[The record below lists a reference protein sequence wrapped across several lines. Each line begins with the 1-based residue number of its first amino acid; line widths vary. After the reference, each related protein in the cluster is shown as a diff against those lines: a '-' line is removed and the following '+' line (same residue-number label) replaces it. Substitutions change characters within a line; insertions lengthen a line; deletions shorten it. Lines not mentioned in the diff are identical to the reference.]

1 MRVTIYTEPPE
12 QRPCPPLP
20 LDGPLLLEWNPC
32 YLSTSV
38 CLSGSPF
45 SDSTPLS
52 TVMSPSGSFSP
63 SPALSDGTAGLKF
76 DQHPCFDTASPGL
89 FQVSDA
95 SRQIRALVSYS
106 WCLLY
111 YISGNALMVTL
122 QRGDLH
128 LFGYS
133 PGSDGI
139 VTSPSSFICAAFGV
153 LRGFWPIAMIP
164 NSRGYSFVRLT
175 AGALRGVWPT
185 VIVLRG
191 YLFISLW
198 GYLFIR
204 LTSGALQGIW
214 PTVITLWAYFLN
226 VIVMKYLF
234 NCFALGVLQG
244 VWLTVEAHQGRS
256 FLICVV
262 FMCSERLL
270 AFPPSSNMD

>member
-1 MRVTIYTEPPE
+1 MRVTIYTEIEPPE

-38 CLSGSPF
+38 CLSGSLF

-63 SPALSDGTAGLKF
+63 SPTLSDGTAGLKF
-76 DQHPCFDTASPGL
+76 DQHPCFVDSDLARPPPSLAIMSNEDTASPRL

-95 SRQIRALVSYS
+95 SRQICALVSYL

-122 QRGDLH
+122 QRSDLH

-139 VTSPSSFICAAFGV
+139 VTSPSSFICATFGV
-153 LRGFWPIAMIP
+153 LRGFWPIAMIL

-191 YLFISLW
+191 YLFI
-198 GYLFIR
+198 R
-204 LTSGALQGIW
+204 LTSGALRGVW
-214 PTVITLWAYFLN
+214 PTVITLRAYLLN

-234 NCFALGVLQG
+234 NRFALDVLQG
-244 VWLTVEAHQGRS
+244 VWLTVEAHRGRS
-256 FLICVV
+256 FLICAWY
-262 FMCSERLL
+262 LGK
-270 AFPPSSNMD
+270 A